1 MAPREINR
9 GEIERTVVAL
19 AQGYAAEGETV
30 TLTTNMGDC
39 LSRENLHV
47 VEFAGQ
53 LEGEFGIDTIPHDHL
68 RFLTNRPKLGYL
80 DRQKLLRLVFFFY
93 NCRYSF

>member
-1 MAPREINR
+1 
-9 GEIERTVVAL
+9 
-19 AQGYAAEGETV
+19 
-30 TLTTNMGDC
+30 MGDC

-68 RFLTNRPKLGYL
+68 RFLTNRNGSTEIPL
-80 DRQKLLRLVFFFY
+80 DIPAERLHPYASAGNVAAY
-93 NCRYSF
+93 IEQTLAMKARP